1 MTKPLHLC
9 NVKPMK
15 KIAEE
20 VQDFLDKAGVP
31 AAELSRESGVHEV
44 YISRLRTGKTRDIF
58 SSRADALRAAMKRI
72 NAKLADKA
80 CASTET

>member
-1 MTKPLHLC
+1 
-9 NVKPMK
+9 MK

-20 VQDFLDKAGVP
+20 VKDFLDEAGIP

-44 YISRLRTGKTRDIF
+44 YISRLRTGKTQDIF

-72 NAKLADKA
+72 KQKLADKTDTA
-80 CASTET
+80 GEF